1 MHAHHTLSF
10 SQAVVCLSG
19 NTFSSIAE
27 KYLIFACTAIDGLV
41 HSMPGITRLP
51 LGPRFTIQYLLHGV
65 DLVSEAFILYG
76 EHLVAPSAEGAGG
89 TMQES
94 LPVSCCCFLCFS
106 SSCCPIY
113 QQHGC
118 VVSASAL
125 PRLYIQRKLPLIC
138 PGHHAV

>member
-10 SQAVVCLSG
+10 SQTVVCLSG
-19 NTFSSIAE
+19 TFSSIAE

-76 EHLVAPSAEGAGG
+76 EHRVAPSAEGAGG
-89 TMQES
+89 TLQEEGA
-94 LPVSCCCFLCFS
+94 PFPHPGVSTWLLAFNTC
-106 SSCCPIY
+106 
-113 QQHGC
+113 GC
-118 VVSASAL
+118 
-125 PRLYIQRKLPLIC
+125 Q
-138 PGHHAV
+138 

>member
-1 MHAHHTLSF
+1 MYAHHALSF

-19 NTFSSIAE
+19 TFSSIAE

-41 HSMPGITRLP
+41 HTMPGITRLP
-51 LGPRFTIQYLLHGV
+51 LGPRFTIQYLLHGM
-65 DLVSEAFILYG
+65 DLVSETFIPYG
-76 EHLVAPSAEGAGG
+76 EHRVVPSAEGAGG
-89 TMQES
+89 TMPES
-94 LPVSCCCFLCFS
+94 LPVSRCCVPCFS

-118 VVSASAL
+118 VMSAGAP
-125 PRLYIQRKLPLIC
+125 PRLYTQRKPPLIC